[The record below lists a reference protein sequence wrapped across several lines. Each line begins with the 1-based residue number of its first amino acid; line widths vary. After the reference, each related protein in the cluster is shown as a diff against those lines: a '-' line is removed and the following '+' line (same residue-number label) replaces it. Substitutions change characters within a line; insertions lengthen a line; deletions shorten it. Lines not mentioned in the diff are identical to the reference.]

1 VTSDAT
7 VSGRPIF
14 AAVAVIVVLV
24 SGGIGAIVGA
34 SGQERA
40 VAMDLLG
47 VVSFP
52 MTPVSMVAFGMLV
65 TGGVLALL
73 FGLVCVAARYDAETE
88 YDAETDH
95 GE

>member
-1 VTSDAT
+1 VTST
-7 VSGRPIF
+7 SEISVQPVF
-14 AAVAVIVVLV
+14 AVVAILVVLV

-52 MTPVSMVAFGMLV
+52 MTPTTMAAFGMLV
-65 TGGVLALL
+65 TAGVLSLL
-73 FGLVCVAARYDAETE
+73 FGLVALAARYDDEGGKRA
-88 YDAETDH
+88 
-95 GE
+95 

>member
-24 SGGIGAIVGA
+24 SGGIGAVVGA

-52 MTPVSMVAFGMLV
+52 MTPLSTAAFGMLA
-65 TGGVLALL
+65 TGTVLALL
-73 FGLVCVAARYDAETE
+73 FGLVSVAARRDDAA
-88 YDAETDH
+88 DS
-95 GE
+95 